1 MHQRPQELIGSGI
14 PTGAPSRGEG
24 FRVGSKPNTR
34 RRTVAGFEKNGAK
47 TAAGTRK
54 YKEMNYTLSRIATVC
69 GGTFSGCD
77 RAVRTVVT
85 DSRSL
90 TCELGADPLFVAM
103 RGANHDSHDYLREM
117 YDRGVR
123 AFLVEHPVEPLPD
136 CGYVMAANAID
147 ALQALAADYR
157 SQFRGTVVGIT
168 GSNGKTVIKE
178 WIAEELPVG
187 VKCFRSPKSFNSQ
200 LGVPLSVLMLEGDEQ
215 LAIFEAGISQPGEME
230 RLERIIRPDVVLFT
244 SIGDAH
250 QENFQDLGQKCEEK
264 LVLARRAPTLI
275 YHSYYEP
282 LKACIAARFADR
294 IPAGAPESG
303 TDEAFEQPMP
313 DTPLR
318 IVDAAAFPAPSAALM
333 GNAASRRNAQLVGAF
348 CAAMNYPAPTFAATP
363 TVAMRLEVKEGI
375 YDSVLVNDAYNLDLN
390 SLALALDYLHTVALG
405 RRRTL
410 VLSDIAQSGLN
421 DDALYHR
428 VAEMVARADID
439 RLVGVG
445 PKLKRHASLFGCE
458 KEFFASTDE
467 CIARIGRQ
475 AIAGCAVLLKG
486 ARDFRFEKLAHALS
500 RRSHTTV
507 LEIDLDAMIHNLNCF
522 RAKLAPH
529 TRLVAMV
536 KANSYGAGNFEV
548 AQMLQYQGVDYLAVA
563 FTDEGV
569 LLRERGITMPIV
581 VLNADADSFD
591 QMIANRLEPE
601 IYSLRSLTDF
611 ASAVS
616 HAGEAHY
623 PIHLKLDTG
632 MHRLGF
638 VEEELGE
645 LCETLPRYPQVK
657 VATIFSHL
665 NCSDM
670 PEEDAYTRAQIA
682 RYDRMSAAVAASL
695 PYPVIRHTANS
706 AAIERFPEAQFDMC
720 RLGLGLYGFGCEHN
734 DALRPVSALKTRI
747 VQIKH
752 LAAGDTVG
760 YGRAGKLIRPT
771 VTATIPVGYA
781 DGLDRHLG
789 CGRWS
794 MRVAGQP
801 APIVGRICMD
811 SCMIDISDIAG
822 VREGDEV
829 TIFSAAADNDLET
842 MARVL
847 DTIPY
852 EIMTSVSNRVKRIYL
867 KE

>member
-1 MHQRPQELIGSGI
+1 
-14 PTGAPSRGEG
+14 
-24 FRVGSKPNTR
+24 
-34 RRTVAGFEKNGAK
+34 
-47 TAAGTRK
+47 
-54 YKEMNYTLSRIATVC
+54 MNYTLSNIAALC
-69 GGTFSGCD
+69 GGSFTGCD
-77 RAVRTVVT
+77 RTVRTVVT

-103 RGANHDSHDYLREM
+103 RGANHDSHDYIREM

-123 AFLVEHPVEPLPD
+123 AFLVERTVEPMPE
-136 CGYVMAANAID
+136 CGYVVVGNAID

-178 WIAEELPVG
+178 WIAEELPTG
-187 VKCFRSPKSFNSQ
+187 IKYYRSPKSFNSQ

-215 LAIFEAGISQPGEME
+215 LAIFEAGISKPHEME
-230 RLERIIRPDVVLFT
+230 RLERIIRPDAVLFT
-244 SIGDAH
+244 SLGDAH
-250 QENFQDLGQKCEEK
+250 QENFRDIEQKCDEK
-264 LVLARRAPTLI
+264 LLLARNASKII

-282 LKACIAARFADR
+282 LGQCIDARFGDR
-294 IPAGAPESG
+294 NRTETAAHAIE
-303 TDEAFEQPMP
+303 
-313 DTPLR
+313 
-318 IVDAAAFPAPSAALM
+318 IVDAAAFPEPAVAIM
-333 GNAASRRNAQLVGAF
+333 GNAASRRNAQLVEAF
-348 CAAMNYPAPTFAATP
+348 CATMNYPAPAFAAAP
-363 TVAMRLEVKEGI
+363 AVAMRLEVKEGI
-375 YDSVLVNDAYNLDLN
+375 YDSVLINDAYNLDLN

-410 VLSDIAQSGLN
+410 VLSDIAQSGL
-421 DDALYHR
+421 DDDVLYHR
-428 VAEMVARADID
+428 VAEMVAHAEID
-439 RLVGVG
+439 TLVGVG
-445 PKLKRHASLFGCE
+445 PKLKRYASLFGCE

-467 CIARIGRQ
+467 CIARIGRR

-486 ARDFRFEKLAHALS
+486 ARDFRFEKLAHTLS

-507 LEIDLDAMIHNLNCF
+507 LEIDLDAMIHNLNYF
-522 RAKLAPH
+522 RSKLAPH

-536 KANSYGAGNFEV
+536 KANSYGAGNFEI

-563 FTDEGV
+563 FADEGV

-591 QMIANRLEPE
+591 LMIANRLEPE
-601 IYSLRSLTDF
+601 IYSLRSLADF
-611 ASAVS
+611 ATAVT
-616 HAGEAHY
+616 HAGETHY
-623 PIHLKLDTG
+623 PVHIKLDTG

-638 VEEELGE
+638 MEHELDA
-645 LCETLPRYPQVK
+645 LCEALPRYPQLK
-657 VATIFSHL
+657 VASIFSHL

-670 PEEDAYTRAQIA
+670 PEEDVYNRAQIA

-706 AAIERFPEAQFDMC
+706 AAIDRFPEAQFDMC
-720 RLGLGLYGFGCEHN
+720 RLGLGLYGFGYEHI

-752 LAAGDTVG
+752 LPAGDTVG
-760 YGRAGKLIRPT
+760 YGRAGKLTRPT

-794 MRVAGQP
+794 MLVAGRP

-811 SCMIDISDIAG
+811 SCMIDITDIAG
-822 VREGDEV
+822 VCEGDEV
-829 TIFSAAADNDLET
+829 TIFSAAAGNDLET

-847 DTIPY
+847 GTIPY
-852 EIMTSVSNRVKRIYL
+852 EIMTSVSNRVKRIFL